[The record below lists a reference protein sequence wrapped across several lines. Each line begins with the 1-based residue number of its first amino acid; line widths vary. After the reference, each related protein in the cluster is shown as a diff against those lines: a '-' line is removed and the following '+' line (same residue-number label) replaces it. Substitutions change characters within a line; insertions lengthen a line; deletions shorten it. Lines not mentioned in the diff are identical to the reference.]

1 MTTPDGPDPQ
11 GERRTNRTLRELLD
25 ELIGLVRHLARHSS
39 HMSQVE
45 LDYAQQRMEWL
56 ADEIWSAAVEPDG
69 PES

>member
-1 MTTPDGPDPQ
+1 MTTPAGPGPH

-45 LDYAQQRMEWL
+45 LDYTQQRMEWL
-56 ADEIWSAAVEPDG
+56 ADEIWTAAVSAEPG
-69 PES
+69 PR